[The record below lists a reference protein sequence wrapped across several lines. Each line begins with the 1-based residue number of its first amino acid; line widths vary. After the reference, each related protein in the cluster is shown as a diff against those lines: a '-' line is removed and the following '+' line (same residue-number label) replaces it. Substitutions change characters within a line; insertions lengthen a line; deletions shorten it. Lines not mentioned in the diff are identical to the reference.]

1 MKRYG
6 QQCSIARALDVV
18 GERWSLLVVR
28 ELTLGPRRHRDL
40 AAGLPG
46 IPSNLLAARLK
57 ELQAAGVI
65 VRRTLPPP
73 ASVPV
78 YELTE
83 SGRALGGVLGELRT
97 WGLAHGPESAE
108 GDTLQTAW
116 VMAAAVD
123 RVTTLPEGLSG
134 ELRVDEEFYS
144 FAAHD
149 GVLGVRSEPAHAP
162 DVVFRLEPDVL
173 YDLATGDVTA
183 AAALRQATVDG
194 DAAVARHVVKSLAG
208 MLSPSP

>member
-97 WGLAHGPESAE
+97 WGLAHGQEIAE

-123 RVTTLPEGLSG
+123 RATTLPEGLSG

-144 FAAHD
+144 FDAHD
-149 GVLGVRSEPAHAP
+149 GVLEVRSEPAHAP

-173 YDLATGDVTA
+173 HDLATGDVTA

-194 DAAVARHVVKSLAG
+194 DVAVARHVVKSLAG
-208 MLSPSP
+208 MLSV